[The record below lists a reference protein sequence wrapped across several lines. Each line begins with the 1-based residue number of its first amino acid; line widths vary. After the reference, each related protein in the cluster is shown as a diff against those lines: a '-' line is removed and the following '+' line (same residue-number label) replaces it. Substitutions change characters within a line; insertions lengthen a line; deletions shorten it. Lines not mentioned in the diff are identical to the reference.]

1 MNKNVFLCIYHNPQ
15 PAYCQSLAIQ
25 AQEKLSQ
32 AENSNRNL
40 QNHLSTQTK
49 HQQEIRRML
58 SRLLQL
64 LLQSCV
70 CVYQTI
76 SFLPQSVTQIVLK
89 SSPRKSLNSITS
101 RVLEI
106 FQCKGFHS
114 WSWKGISQRS
124 HERRQFKD
132 KLINNH

>member
-1 MNKNVFLCIYHNPQ
+1 MYKNVFLCIYHNPQ

-25 AQEKLSQ
+25 AQEKSSQ

-49 HQQEIRRML
+49 HQQEIRKML
-58 SRLLQL
+58 SRLLQS

-70 CVYQTI
+70 CVHQTI

-106 FQCKGFHS
+106 FQCTGFS
-114 WSWKGISQRS
+114 LMELEGISQHS
-124 HERRQFKD
+124 NERRQFKD